1 VDYLIAGLIIIGT
14 LGLTYI
20 FVFRIAFAGGDQ
32 YPPKARTPAII
43 AAIGTLGAGV
53 IEGMQVAGML
63 DPTVYVTALAVA
75 LAIALGGM
83 GLLAARL

>member
-1 VDYLIAGLIIIGT
+1 
-14 LGLTYI
+14 
-20 FVFRIAFAGGDQ
+20 
-32 YPPKARTPAII
+32 
-43 AAIGTLGAGV
+43 
-53 IEGMQVAGML
+53 ML